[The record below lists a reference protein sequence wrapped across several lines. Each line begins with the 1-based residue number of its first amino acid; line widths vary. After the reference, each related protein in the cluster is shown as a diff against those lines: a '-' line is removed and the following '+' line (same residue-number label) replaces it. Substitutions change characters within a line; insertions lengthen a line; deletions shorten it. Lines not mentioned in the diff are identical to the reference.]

1 MANLYFCS
9 FNIQLGESRF
19 RLNELSG
26 IGIRT
31 HHLFITSLLPQPLL
45 RGISAFVVAYLT
57 WVGALV

>member
-31 HHLFITSLLPQPLL
+31 HHLFITSLLPQPLH
-45 RGISAFVVAYLT
+45 RGICRSGNILPWAGT
-57 WVGALV
+57 LV